1 MIKTIKK
8 IGNSHGIILDKA
20 YLDILGVKEGSQVNI
35 TTSGKSLIVT
45 PEDNFVDDETFDQ
58 VASEIFERYDNAF
71 RRLAE

>member
-20 YLDILGVKEGSQVNI
+20 YLDILGVKEGSNVNV
-35 TTSGKSLIVT
+35 TTSGSSLVISA
-45 PEDNFVDDETFDQ
+45 EEQYIDDETFQ
-58 VASEIFERYDNAF
+58 RSLTEILDKYDDAF